1 MSGGTITFLGTGTST
16 GVPQIGCKCAV
27 CRSADPRDKR
37 LRCSALIETDGGARI
52 LVDCG
57 PDFRLQMLGVPF
69 APLSAVLLTHEHYD
83 HTGGLDDLRPFS
95 AFGDVPVYAD
105 PLCAAHLRERIPY
118 CFAENKY
125 PGVPS
130 IALREV
136 TPGKPFSVG
145 GEEVTPFGVLHDKLP
160 ILGYRIGSLAYIT
173 DMSCLAPGSR
183 ASLDGVR
190 TLVVNAL
197 RLRPHHS
204 HQSLSEALAFVRDIA
219 PERAYLVHMSHQIGR
234 HADVERVLPEGVR
247 LAYDGLRV
255 RW

>member
-1 MSGGTITFLGTGTST
+1 M
-16 GVPQIGCKCAV
+16 PQIGCRCAV
-27 CRSADPRDKR
+27 CRSADPRDRR
-37 LRCSALIETDGGARI
+37 LRCSALIETDDGAR
-52 LVDCG
+52 LLMDCG
-57 PDFRLQMLGVPF
+57 PDFRAQMLGVPF
-69 APLSAVLLTHEHYD
+69 GPLSAVLLTHEHYD

-105 PLCAAHLRERIPY
+105 PLCAAHLRERMPY

-130 IALREV
+130 ISLREAV
-136 TPGKPFSVG
+136 PGKPFRVG
-145 GEEVTPFGVLHDKLP
+145 GHEVLPFGVLHGKLP
-160 ILGYRIGSLAYIT
+160 ILGYRIGTLAYIT
-173 DMSCLAPGSR
+173 DMSRVTPAARPC
-183 ASLDGVR
+183 LDGVR

-204 HQSLSEALAFVRDIA
+204 HQSLSEALDFVSDVA
-219 PERAYLVHMSHQIGR
+219 PERTYLVHMSHQLGL
-234 HADVERVLPEGVR
+234 HADVERTLPAGVR